1 MEKTPTAGHLR
12 ERLPVIQ
19 KLPETLDDIVAQNNP
34 AAIGQQQLDKFLER
48 FEFHLVDQG
57 E

>member
-1 MEKTPTAGHLR
+1 MEKTPTAGHVR